1 MTGKIRFW
9 GVQDLA
15 YKTACE
21 VTFSSIE
28 RGYSL
33 QVVFFMPN
41 EAFYGACCFLD
52 FVAVKA

>member
-9 GVQDLA
+9 GAQDLA

-21 VTFSSIE
+21 VIFSSIE

-52 FVAVKA
+52 FVGVKA